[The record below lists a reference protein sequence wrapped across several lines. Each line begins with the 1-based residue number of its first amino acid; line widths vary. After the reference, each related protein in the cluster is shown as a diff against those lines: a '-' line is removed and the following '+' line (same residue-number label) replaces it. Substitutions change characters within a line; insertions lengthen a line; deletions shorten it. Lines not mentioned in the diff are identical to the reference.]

1 MSSKPTWVCLDTDE
15 ALTACL
21 AGDPTLPYL
30 PLTPLV
36 LLYLS
41 SLGRDNYRSC
51 RRNDLRYYVHVL
63 RKVSIY
69 IHWKNKACLL
79 CQENIFNLNSVAV
92 CFSHWSTFTL
102 KSGSAHYM
110 VTISWGSTRT
120 WRSLKKTQ
128 YCRFANICSPFPFH
142 LSPVP
147 DVRAWH
153 IKIYQSLHTHTKYYI
168 ISFFLLQNKNKK
180 INVHLKLPSLT
191 LTDKIN

>member
-21 AGDPTLPYL
+21 AGDPTLPCL

-36 LLYLS
+36 LLFLS
-41 SLGRDNYRSC
+41 SLGRDNYRIW
-51 RRNDLRYYVHVL
+51 RRIDLRYYVHAL

-69 IHWKNKACLL
+69 IHRKNKARLL
-79 CQENIFNLNSVAV
+79 YQENVSQLSVAV

-110 VTISWGSTRT
+110 VRISWGSTHT

-128 YCRFANICSPFPFH
+128 HCRLANIRSPFPLY

-153 IKIYQSLHTHTKYYI
+153 IKKYQTLHTHTKYYI

-180 INVHLKLPSLT
+180 KNKCASKTAIAYPNRQ
-191 LTDKIN
+191 N